1 MATIDSNIALGV
13 KPLQIENPMNQ
24 YAAMSQIQNAQNQNA
39 LAQFQLS
46 SAKRAEESQNA
57 LSDVY
62 KNAYD
67 PATGKVDNNLLVKG
81 LAERGAGHLIPKVQ
95 QDILAREK
103 EAATLKK
110 TNVETTGLE
119 FKQRIEKANKAISD
133 IAALSSPQDAIAGID
148 RHLANGDID
157 QVKADQLKQSIAQAP
172 NFSAWRKTTLVNIL
186 DAKDNLEQQNR
197 EGQLKVSQGNLAV
210 NQGQLAIAQNRAN
223 REQTMGTI
231 PAGYRLSKDGT
242 TLEAM
247 PGGPTTVALPP
258 KELQKREASFP
269 QATSAVKAIETKSD
283 SFINDLKK
291 LRDHPGLNQIT
302 GIAAGRLPAITG
314 EGRAAQALYD
324 KIVAKGGF
332 QALQDLRDA
341 SKTGGALGNVSNQE
355 GKQLTASFAAINRVQ
370 DAKDVRAAID
380 QAIGDVEGTK
390 TRVREAYNQTYEYK
404 NGANPTTAPVAPT
417 PTNPASNGLS
427 TNVTTPDGKVFT
439 FPTPEAAALFKQKT
453 GIQ

>member
-13 KPLQIENPMNQ
+13 KPLQVENPMNQ
-24 YAAMSQIQNAQNQNA
+24 YAALSQIQNAQNQNA

-67 PATGKVDNNLLVKG
+67 QSTGKLDNNLLIKG

-103 EAATLKK
+103 EAAMLKK
-110 TNVETTGLE
+110 TTVETTGLE
-119 FKQRIEKANKAISD
+119 FKQKIEKANKAISD
-133 IAALSSPQDAIAGID
+133 IAALSNPQDAIAGID

-186 DAKDNLEQQNR
+186 DAKDNLEQQDR
-197 EGQLKVSQGNLAV
+197 ENQLKVSQGNLAV
-210 NQGQLAIAQNRAN
+210 NQGQLAIAQNKAN

-231 PAGYRLSKDGT
+231 PAGYRLSKDGA

-258 KELQKREASFP
+258 KEIQKREASFP

-302 GIAAGRLPAITG
+302 GIAAGRLPAVTS

-404 NGANPTTAPVAPT
+404 NSNSPSTPVAP
-417 PTNPASNGLS
+417 SI
-427 TNVTTPDGKVFT
+427 D
-439 FPTPEAAALFKQKT
+439 ALLEKYK
-453 GIQ
+453 

>member
-1 MATIDSNIALGV
+1 MANIDPNIALGV
-13 KPLQIENPMNQ
+13 KPLQVENPMNQ

-67 PATGKVDNNLLVKG
+67 PATGKLDNNLLIKG

-103 EAATLKK
+103 ETATLKK

-119 FKQRIEKANKAISD
+119 FKQKIEKANKAISD
-133 IAALSSPQDAIAGID
+133 IAALNNPQEAIASID
-148 RHLANGDID
+148 THLANGDID
-157 QVKADQLKQSIAQAP
+157 QSKADMLKTQLMQAP
-172 NFSAWRKTTLVNIL
+172 NFSGWKKSMLINIM
-186 DAKDNLEQQNR
+186 DAKD
-197 EGQLKVSQGNLAV
+197 QLQVEHNGVMENVAKGNLAV
-210 NQGQLAIAQNRAN
+210 NQGQLAIAQNKAN
-223 REQTMGTI
+223 REQTIGNI

-380 QAIGDVEGTK
+380 QAIADIEGTK

-404 NGANPTTAPVAPT
+404 NGGNPTTAPVAPT

-439 FPTPEAAALFKQKT
+439 FPTPEAATLFKQKT

>member
-13 KPLQIENPMNQ
+13 KPLQVENPMNQ
-24 YAAMSQIQNAQNQNA
+24 YAALSQIQNAQNQNA

-46 SAKRAEESQNA
+46 TAKRAEESQNA

-67 PATGKVDNNLLVKG
+67 PATGKVNNELIVKG
-81 LAERGAGHLIPKVQ
+81 LAERGAGYLIPKVQ

-110 TNVETTGLE
+110 TTVETTGLE
-119 FKQRIEKANKAISD
+119 FKQKMEKANKAISD
-133 IAALSSPQDAIAGID
+133 IAALTSPQEAIAGVE

-172 NFSAWRKTTLVNIL
+172 NFSTWRKTTLINIL
-186 DAKDNLEQQNR
+186 DAKDNLEQQNK

-231 PAGYRLSKDGT
+231 PAGYRLAADGK

-258 KELQKREASFP
+258 KEIQKREASFP

-404 NGANPTTAPVAPT
+404 NSNTPSTPAAP
-417 PTNPASNGLS
+417 SI
-427 TNVTTPDGKVFT
+427 D
-439 FPTPEAAALFKQKT
+439 ALLEKYK
-453 GIQ
+453 

>member
-13 KPLQIENPMNQ
+13 KPLQVENPMNQ
-24 YAAMSQIQNAQNQNA
+24 YAALSQIQNAQNQNA

-46 SAKRAEESQNA
+46 TAKRAEESQNA

-67 PATGKVDNNLLVKG
+67 PTTGKVNNELIVKG

-110 TNVETTGLE
+110 TTVETTGLE

-172 NFSAWRKTTLVNIL
+172 NFSTWRKTTLVNIL

-231 PAGYRLSKDGT
+231 PAGYRLSKDGV

-258 KELQKREASFP
+258 KEIQKREASFP

-302 GIAAGRLPAITG
+302 GIAAGRLPAVTG

-404 NGANPTTAPVAPT
+404 NSNNPST
-417 PTNPASNGLS
+417 PA
-427 TNVTTPDGKVFT
+427 TPSID
-439 FPTPEAAALFKQKT
+439 ALLEKYK
-453 GIQ
+453 

>member
-13 KPLQIENPMNQ
+13 KPLQVENPINQ

-46 SAKRAEESQNA
+46 SAQRAEESQNA

-62 KNAYD
+62 KNAYN
-67 PATGKVDNNLLVKG
+67 PATGKVNNELIVKG

-110 TNVETTGLE
+110 TTVETTGLE
-119 FKQRIEKANKAISD
+119 FEQKIKKANKAISD
-133 IAALSSPQDAIAGID
+133 IAALNNPQEAIAGID

-157 QVKADQLKQSIAQAP
+157 QSKADMLKAQITQTP
-172 NFSAWRKTTLVNIL
+172 FPTWQKNTLMGIL
-186 DAKDNLEQQNR
+186 DAKDKLQVQHNGVMENIAKGNL
-197 EGQLKVSQGNLAV
+197 GVSQGR
-210 NQGQLAIAQNRAN
+210 LAIEQNKAN

-231 PAGYRLSKDGT
+231 PAGYRLAADGK

-269 QATSAVKAIETKSD
+269 QATSAVKAIESKSD
-283 SFINDLKK
+283 SFINDLKN

-302 GIAAGRLPAITG
+302 GIAAGRLPALTS

-404 NGANPTTAPVAPT
+404 NSNEPVKTAAP
-417 PTNPASNGLS
+417 SI
-427 TNVTTPDGKVFT
+427 D
-439 FPTPEAAALFKQKT
+439 ALLEKYK
-453 GIQ
+453 

>member
-13 KPLQIENPMNQ
+13 KPLQVENPMNQ
-24 YAAMSQIQNAQNQNA
+24 YAALSQIQNAQNQNA

-46 SAKRAEESQNA
+46 TAKRAEESQNA

-67 PATGKVDNNLLVKG
+67 PTTGKVNNELIVKG

-133 IAALSSPQDAIAGID
+133 IAALTSPQDAIAGID

-172 NFSAWRKTTLVNIL
+172 NFSTWRKTTLVNIL

-210 NQGQLAIAQNRAN
+210 NQGQLAIAQNKAN

-231 PAGYRLSKDGT
+231 PAGYRLSKDGV

-258 KELQKREASFP
+258 KEIQKREASFP

-404 NGANPTTAPVAPT
+404 NSNTPSTPAAP
-417 PTNPASNGLS
+417 SI
-427 TNVTTPDGKVFT
+427 D
-439 FPTPEAAALFKQKT
+439 ALLEKYK
-453 GIQ
+453 

>member
-13 KPLQIENPMNQ
+13 KPLQVENPINQ

-46 SAKRAEESQNA
+46 SARRAEESQNA

-67 PATGKVDNNLLVKG
+67 PATGKVNNELIVKG

-95 QDILAREK
+95 QDILAREN
-103 EAATLKK
+103 EAAKLKK
-110 TNVETTGLE
+110 TTAETTGLE

-210 NQGQLAIAQNRAN
+210 NQGQLAIAQNKAN

-231 PAGYRLSKDGT
+231 PAGYRLLPDGK
-242 TLEAM
+242 TLELM
-247 PGGPTTVALPP
+247 VGGPTAVTLPP
-258 KELQKREASFP
+258 KEIQKREASFP

-302 GIAAGRLPAITG
+302 GIAAGRLPAVTG
-314 EGRAAQALYD
+314 EGRSAQALYD

-390 TRVREAYNQTYEYK
+390 TRVREAYDQTYDYR
-404 NGANPTTAPVAPT
+404 NSNAPQASNPTSPNKSGGIAPPSGFVVDKKP
-417 PTNPASNGLS
+417 
-427 TNVTTPDGKVFT
+427 
-439 FPTPEAAALFKQKT
+439 Q
-453 GIQ
+453 